1 MNLKEIKLGLAVDLV
16 NQPPQQEILST
27 VYRLVGRFRDILG
40 QFNDVQ
46 LNDRKKFGSH
56 MRSSYTLQYE
66 NATIDLDL
74 LTNPLT
80 HSQTVYG
87 FNIK

>member
-1 MNLKEIKLGLAVDLV
+1 MNLKDVKLGLAVDLV
-16 NQPPQQEILST
+16 NQPPQREILST
-27 VYRLVGRFRDILG
+27 VYKLVGKFRERLG

-46 LNDRKKFGSH
+46 LNDKQRFGSH
-56 MRSSYTLQYE
+56 LRSSYTLQYE
-66 NATIDLDL
+66 NATINLDL

>member
-16 NQPPQQEILST
+16 NQPPQKEILSR
-27 VYRLVGRFRDILG
+27 VYRSVDQFRAYLG
-40 QFNDVQ
+40 KFTDVQ
-46 LNDRKKFGSH
+46 LNAKERFGSH
-56 MRSSYTLQYE
+56 LKSSYTLQYE
-66 NATIDLDL
+66 NATINLDL

-87 FNIK
+87 FNIN